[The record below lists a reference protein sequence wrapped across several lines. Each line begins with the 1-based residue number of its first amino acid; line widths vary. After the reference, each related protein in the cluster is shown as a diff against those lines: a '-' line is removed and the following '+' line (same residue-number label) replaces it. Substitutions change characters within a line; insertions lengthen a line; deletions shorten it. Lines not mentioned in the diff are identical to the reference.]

1 MFSSLI
7 ILLEEYPAILT
18 VLSALVIFGAIM
30 FVLMMAFNINSF
42 VKYLR
47 RDKTEGADEKKQH
60 SGLFWAVDGVL
71 TFLFSLD
78 FLTLFIFLI

>member
-1 MFSSLI
+1 MAVEETVQNLA
-7 ILLEEYPAILT
+7 LLT
-18 VLSALVIFGAIM
+18 ALGGVV
-30 FVLMMAFNINSF
+30 FVLLMIFNINSF

-47 RDKTEGADEKKQH
+47 RDKTEEADEKKQH
-60 SGLFWAVDGVL
+60 SGLFWAVDGIL